1 MPIRVVCKHCGKQFS
16 AWDDLIGK
24 AVKCPKCQQ
33 EMVVHSGN
41 DALGQ
46 PPAPAPPLPT
56 RPAAAP
62 PVTPKPVT
70 PKPVT
75 PRPVAPPM
83 PAIPGRPV
91 PPSPKG
97 RPANAADDFDDSE
110 ELPYACPH
118 CHQSM
123 PADEDLCDHCGY
135 HRVLKRRI
143 DISEGVNKP
152 DKSVG
157 FERLFKGQLADASS
171 AESTLL
177 LIKVVGG
184 TIAAGVLFLCLG
196 WWSVIPVAI
205 AAAVFVYWK
214 KKRSPTAGD
223 DDPSEVNRDVAST
236 FMWTLTLNFQRAVG
250 WRIPAWPFPTTKA
263 LTLHDSTFTDQ
274 DLADIEDLAKYES
287 LDLEGTQ
294 LSNAGLE
301 QLQTMKQ
308 LRNIVVRRTNVTVAG
323 VQRLQQA
330 LPKASIWF

>member
-1 MPIRVVCKHCGKQFS
+1 MPIKVVCKHCGKQFS

-24 AVKCPKCQQ
+24 AVKCPKCQK

-41 DALGQ
+41 EALDKPATPV
-46 PPAPAPPLPT
+46 PPQPT
-56 RPAAAP
+56 RPAAEP
-62 PVTPKPVT
+62 PP
-70 PKPVT
+70 T
-75 PRPVAPPM
+75 PRPVLSRPVTPPM
-83 PAIPGRPV
+83 PTVPGKPTSSYATGT
-91 PPSPKG
+91 PTY
-97 RPANAADDFDDSE
+97 AADDLDDSE

-157 FERLFKGQLADASS
+157 FERLFKGQLADADS

-177 LIKVVGG
+177 MIKVVGG
-184 TIAAGVLFLCLG
+184 LMAVVFLFVCRPWSWLVAVIAGAGYF
-196 WWSVIPVAI
+196 I
-205 AAAVFVYWK
+205 YRK
-214 KKRSPTAGD
+214 KQRSPTAGD
-223 DDPSEVNRDVAST
+223 ADPSAVNQDVAST
-236 FMWTLTLNFQRAVG
+236 FIWTLTLIFQRTVG
-250 WRIPAWPFPTTKA
+250 WRVPAWPFRTTKA

-274 DLADIEDLAKYES
+274 DLSDVEDLSKYET

-301 QLQTMKQ
+301 QLQKMKQ
-308 LRNIVVRRTNVTVAG
+308 LRFIVVRRTNVTVTG
-323 VQRLQQA
+323 VQRLQQM
-330 LPKASIWF
+330 LPKACIWF